1 MNSLTRRILESRGPR
16 NIVDPWRP
24 WHFLNEPEY
33 SRHRRLEEVS
43 TIFLTNRECPFHCL
57 MCDLWKNTTTETV
70 PPGAIPAQ
78 IDFALERL
86 PGTKH
91 LKLYNSGNFFDPKAI
106 PPVDWPTIADRAGK
120 FDTVIVENHPK
131 FCGASCEEFQ
141 QLCQTQ
147 LEVALG
153 LETAHEP
160 TLAQLNKQ
168 MTVQDF
174 SAACGRLLRQNIL
187 IRCFVL
193 LKPPGTTE
201 SEGITRALNSLRFAF
216 NCGASVCSVIPVRQG
231 NGIME
236 QLASRQE
243 YAPPRLSSLEHVV
256 SEALSWGRGRVFA
269 DLWDIRQFADDP
281 SMADEQISRLTN
293 LNVSQRSL

>member
-16 NIVDPWRP
+16 NILDPWRP

-70 PPGAIPAQ
+70 PPGAIAAQ

-86 PGTKH
+86 SVTHH
-91 LKLYNSGNFFDPKAI
+91 LKLYNSGNFFDVKAI
-106 PPVDWPTIADRAGK
+106 PVADWPQIAQRAGK

-131 FCGASCEEFQ
+131 FCGESCDEFQ

-147 LEVALG
+147 LEVAIG
-153 LETAHEP
+153 LETSHEQ

-174 SAACGRLLRQNIL
+174 SAACRTLLSQRIL

-216 NCGASVCSVIPVRQG
+216 DCGASVCSVIPVRVG